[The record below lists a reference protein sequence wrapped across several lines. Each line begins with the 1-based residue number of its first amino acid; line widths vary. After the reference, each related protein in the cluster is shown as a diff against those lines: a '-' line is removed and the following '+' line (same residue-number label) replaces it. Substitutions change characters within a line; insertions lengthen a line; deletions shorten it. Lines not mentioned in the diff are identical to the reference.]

1 MGLQRVRHDWATS
14 LYFASLHCS
23 RHLKGHLSQWSFPD
37 MSWLG
42 LVLIVFH
49 STCCVCMC
57 LVTQLCSTFW
67 DPVDCS
73 PPGFSVDGGS
83 PGKNAGVGC
92 HALFQGIFPT
102 QGLNLGLPHC
112 RWILYHLSHQ
122 GSLQHSV
129 LLYHKPVLLHLR
141 KKKCV
146 SHSGLP
152 CPQNI
157 RSLGEEHWIF
167 NLCIL
172 SA

>member
-1 MGLQRVRHDWATS
+1 MPYF
-14 LYFASLHCS
+14 LYLFCLFSGKRRKTILCHFK
-23 RHLKGHLSQWSFPD
+23 LTEKQEWYKE
-37 MSWLG
+37 
-42 LVLIVFH
+42 
-49 STCCVCMC
+49 MC
-57 LVTQLCSTFW
+57 LVTQSCSTLW

-73 PPGFSVDGGS
+73 PPGSSVHGDS
-83 PGKNAGVGC
+83 PSKNAGVDC
-92 HALFQGIFPT
+92 HALLQRIFPT

-122 GSLQHSV
+122 GSPQHSA
-129 LLYHKPVLLHLR
+129 LLYHRPVLLHL

-146 SHSGLP
+146 SHSGLL